1 VAVLEVA
8 YFEASPGDDDVFLL
22 HGFPYGIHSSA
33 EVTLRLAMAGY
44 RVIAP
49 YLPSTGQ
56 PG

>member
-33 EVTLRLAMAGY
+33 EVTLRLATAGY

-49 YLPSTGQ
+49 YLPGTGQ